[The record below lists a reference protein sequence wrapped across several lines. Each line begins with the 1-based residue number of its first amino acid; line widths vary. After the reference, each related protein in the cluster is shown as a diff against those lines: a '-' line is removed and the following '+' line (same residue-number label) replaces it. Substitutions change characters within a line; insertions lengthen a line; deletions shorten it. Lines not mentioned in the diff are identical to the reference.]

1 MTKTLT
7 ASKPATVIPAG
18 AFGIPAGG
26 FAIDP
31 AVARAEFFAH
41 LELLELTMVVPQA
54 AASAEPINKY

>member
-7 ASKPATVIPAG
+7 AAKPATVIPAG
-18 AFGIPAGG
+18 ALAT
-26 FAIDP
+26 DP
-31 AVARAEFFAH
+31 AAERAEFFAH